1 MTSSWSY
8 YIHLPLSQTFVLI
21 SYATLH
27 FLLRGLLWASNEL
40 RATDFVIL
48 QSLQTIRDTRES
60 VRQNFDV
67 VRLEADAIIMQE
79 QNGGR
84 HVP

>member
-1 MTSSWSY
+1 MHQMSLGTSS
-8 YIHLPLSQTFVLI
+8 L
-21 SYATLH
+21 ADCRTLH
-27 FLLRGLLWASNEL
+27 SDCLLRASNEL

-67 VRLEADAIIMQE
+67 VRLEADVIIMQE
-79 QNGGR
+79 QNGSR
-84 HVP
+84 YVP